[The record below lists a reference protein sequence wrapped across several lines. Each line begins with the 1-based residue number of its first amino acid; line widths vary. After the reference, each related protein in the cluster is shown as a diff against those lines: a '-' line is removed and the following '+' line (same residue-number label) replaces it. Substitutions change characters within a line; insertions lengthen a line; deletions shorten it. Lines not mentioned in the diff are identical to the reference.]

1 MVNVL
6 LSSVINPSF
15 KPLLGQTNDYKFG
28 IYCFSAKHEVKE
40 QRLVG
45 LEAGQCGFRRLTYLS
60 GILYHT

>member
-1 MVNVL
+1 
-6 LSSVINPSF
+6 
-15 KPLLGQTNDYKFG
+15 LGQTNDYKFG